1 MPPNSA
7 EWQAYWR
14 LYCEQR
20 LALGS
25 GQGQKLF
32 ESDYASIPIT

>member
-1 MPPNSA
+1 MHSD

-20 LALGS
+20 LALRS
-25 GQGQKLF
+25 NTMKLF
-32 ESDYASIPIT
+32 ESNYASLTLG